1 MEQNLKPF
9 QELMA
14 NPTEENLGTVLEL
27 MMEESFAERGCLWIE
42 DKKQLIYR
50 GDEELKA
57 RFPFSRQ
64 VVETALRTGRGF
76 VSFDSRLDER
86 IKPAGSIAV
95 NDIRSCLCAAARD
108 AQGQVLCI
116 VYFDNKTS
124 AGNFTEEDL
133 HFLNEVM
140 ALYPGAAPVKAN

>member
-1 MEQNLKPF
+1 MREIEPF
-9 QELMA
+9 VELMS
-14 NPTEENLGTVLEL
+14 NPTEANLGLVLEL
-27 MMEESFAERGCLWIE
+27 MMEEAFAERGCLWIE
-42 DKKQLIYR
+42 ESKSLIYR

-64 VVETALRTGRGF
+64 VVETALRSGRGF
-76 VSFDSRLDER
+76 VSFDSRLDDR

-95 NDIRSCLCAAARD
+95 NDIRSCVCSAARNE
-108 AQGQVLCI
+108 AGEVLAI

-133 HFLNEVM
+133 AFLNEVM
-140 ALYPGAAPVKAN
+140 ARYPGAKQTAS

>member
-1 MEQNLKPF
+1 MRDLTPF
-9 QELMA
+9 KELMA
-14 NPTEENLGTVLEL
+14 NPNEYNLGMVLEL
-27 MMEESFAERGCLWIE
+27 LMEEHFAERGCLWIE
-42 DKKQLIYR
+42 DKKSLIYR

-64 VVETALRTGRGF
+64 VVETALRSGRGF
-76 VSFDSRLDER
+76 VSFDSRLDDR

-95 NDIRSCLCAAARD
+95 NDIRSCLCSAARNEK
-108 AQGQVLCI
+108 GEVLAI

-133 HFLNEVM
+133 AFLNDVM
-140 ALYPGAAPVKAN
+140 AEYPGAHKPEK

>member
-1 MEQNLKPF
+1 MRDIAPF
-9 QELMA
+9 KELMA
-14 NPTEENLGTVLEL
+14 EPTEENLGSVLEL
-27 MMEESFAERGCLWIE
+27 LMEEAFAERGCLWIE
-42 DKKQLIYR
+42 ASQSLIYR
-50 GDEELKA
+50 GDEDLKK

-64 VVETALRTGRGF
+64 VVETALKTGRGF

-95 NDIRSCLCAAARD
+95 NDIRSCLCSAARND
-108 AQGQVLCI
+108 KGEVLAI

-133 HFLNEVM
+133 DFLNQVM
-140 ALYPGAAPVKAN
+140 GEYPGAKKG